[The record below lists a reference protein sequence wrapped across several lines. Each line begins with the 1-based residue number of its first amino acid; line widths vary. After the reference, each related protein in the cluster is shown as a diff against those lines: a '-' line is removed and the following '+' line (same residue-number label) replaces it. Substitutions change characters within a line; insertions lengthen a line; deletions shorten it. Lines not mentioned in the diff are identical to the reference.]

1 MAQLV
6 LAEIGPVLEAACE
19 ASGLERAAEESFQ
32 FIWRSLRRL
41 GVRPNHAVDDAVQQV
56 FEIAA
61 KKRRQIEA
69 GRERAFLFKTALLV
83 AADHRRKRARCREI
97 NDDDALLTAVGS
109 TLPPDELLEQQRS
122 RALLDVVLDELPVEL
137 RTVFVLFELE
147 RLSTADIARLLE
159 LPTGTVA
166 SRLRRAREAFH
177 LSSQRLRARMA
188 RGGSL

>member
-6 LAEIGPVLEAACE
+6 LAEFGPVLESASDAC
-19 ASGLERAAEESFQ
+19 GLERAAEESFQ

-41 GVRPNHAVDDAVQQV
+41 GVRPDHAVDDAVQQV

-61 KKRRQIEA
+61 KKRGQIEA

-83 AADHRRKRARCREI
+83 AADFRRKRARCREVC
-97 NDDDALLTAVGS
+97 DDEALLVAIEPA
-109 TLPPDELLEQQRS
+109 LPPDELLEQRRS
-122 RALLDVVLDELPVEL
+122 RALLDLVLDELPVEL

-147 RLSTADIARLLE
+147 RLATADIAGLLA
-159 LPTGTVA
+159 LPVGTVA

-177 LSSQRLRARMA
+177 LGSQRLRARMA
-188 RGGSL
+188 RGGTL